1 MSQIDEKEVVMII
14 AKENF
19 RDEELREPQKI
30 LEKQGAKV
38 TIASSS
44 LITATGMFGAEAEP
58 DILIDDVKVEDY
70 DAIVFVGG
78 AGASEYWNNP
88 TAHKIAKKAEES
100 EKILGAICIAPVT
113 LANAGVLEGKRAT
126 VWGSEV
132 GKLKEKGANIN
143 YTHPVTRFNA
153 LHHAA
158 FNRDKVMVKYL
169 IDIGIEQNNLKGDV
183 TLIRALSQDGKKDMA
198 KYLTTLG
205 MKDEGCE
212 TKKCF

>member
-1 MSQIDEKEVVMII
+1 MKYII
-14 AKENF
+14 KSF
-19 RDEELREPQKI
+19 
-30 LEKQGAKV
+30 
-38 TIASSS
+38 
-44 LITATGMFGAEAEP
+44 
-58 DILIDDVKVEDY
+58 
-70 DAIVFVGG
+70 
-78 AGASEYWNNP
+78 
-88 TAHKIAKKAEES
+88 
-100 EKILGAICIAPVT
+100 VT
-113 LANAGVLEGKRAT
+113 LLIAVSFNAFALTDPQEMEFTGAVNEGDMKTVKMYVETMNIDLEQGYFAWTPFLMAAAKRQFEVLKY
-126 VWGSEV
+126 
-132 GKLKEKGANIN
+132 LKEKGANIN